1 MEIKI
6 KADDMFEI
14 LVEQGVDEIHAKAII
29 FDLLYVAEG
38 SSNSERSIPRTS
50 SASARS
56 HPRVRPPAREFREEQ
71 QNSEEALENI
81 QQFEE
86 DEEEHQTRKTLGNS
100 KRVSGKRL
108 DFSKFGGPAQSP
120 TYMGNK

>member
-14 LVEQGVDEIHAKAII
+14 LVEQGVEEIHAKAII

-38 SSNSERSIPRTS
+38 SNSDRSIPRTS
-50 SASARS
+50 PSRP
-56 HPRVRPPAREFREEQ
+56 HPRVRPPVKNEFVEEQ
-71 QNSEEALENI
+71 QSNEEALENI
-81 QQFEE
+81 EQHY
-86 DEEEHQTRKTLGNS
+86 EEEQTRKTLGNS
-100 KRVSGKRL
+100 RRVSGGKRL

-120 TYMGNK
+120 SYVGNK